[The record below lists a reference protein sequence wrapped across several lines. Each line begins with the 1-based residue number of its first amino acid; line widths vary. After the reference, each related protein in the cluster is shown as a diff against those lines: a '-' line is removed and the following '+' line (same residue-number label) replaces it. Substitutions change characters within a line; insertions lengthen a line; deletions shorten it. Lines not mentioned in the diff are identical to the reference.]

1 MEYNYRFYRPLGIK
15 NTTIMFIK
23 WIIILLAVLNFGFMV
38 FDGSRALATG
48 DYIRPKAGQHA
59 GQLGPWSKAVSTIG
73 INPEGTPMK
82 VIFVLWGLAG
92 LYITY
97 AFLQNKPWAWQAML
111 VFNIA
116 SLWYAMMG
124 TMSSV
129 IQIALLIISKML
141 R

>member
-1 MEYNYRFYRPLGIK
+1 
-15 NTTIMFIK
+15 MFIK
-23 WIIILLAVLNFGFMV
+23 WIIIIMAVLNFGYMI

-48 DYIRPKAGQHA
+48 DYIRPKAGQYA

-82 VIFVLWGLAG
+82 LIFIVWGLAG
-92 LYITY
+92 LYITL
-97 AFLQNKPWAWQAML
+97 AFYQDKPWAWKGML
-111 VFNIA
+111 IMNIC

-124 TMSSV
+124 TMSSIV
-129 IQIALLIISKML
+129 QIALLIISKML